1 MPMTAIL
8 HISDPHF
15 GTERPGVLEALNA
28 FIVDSRPELVI
39 LSGDVTQRARA
50 SQFEAAR
57 RFIAQLPA
65 PALVI
70 PGNHDIP
77 LYNVLMRWWNPYGN
91 YRKAMGPDLE
101 PIYESDR
108 ILAIGLNTTRPA
120 RHKDGEVSEEQIDR
134 VAKRL
139 EGARSGQLRLVAL
152 HHPVRAKVE
161 SDLSNLLHG
170 REAAMSAWV
179 DAGADL
185 LLAGHIHLPYVMPL
199 ARRGSRVAWA
209 VQAGTALSD
218 RVRGDV
224 SNSVNLIRHD
234 PYDLTQPCVVER
246 WDHDDA
252 QGVFCM
258 IQRHELLLDRR
269 AAN

>member
-1 MPMTAIL
+1 MTAIL
-8 HISDPHF
+8 HLSDPHF
-15 GTERPGVLEALNA
+15 GTERPGVLDALNA
-28 FIVDSRPELVI
+28 FIVERRPELVI
-39 LSGDVTQRARA
+39 VSGDVTQRARA

-77 LYNVLMRWWNPYGN
+77 LYNLPMRWLRPYGN
-91 YRKAMGPDLE
+91 YQKAMGPDLE
-101 PIYESDR
+101 PVYESDR
-108 ILAIGLNTTRPA
+108 ILAIGLNTTRPG
-120 RHKDGEVSEEQIDR
+120 RHKDGEVSTEQIDR
-134 VAKRL
+134 VTARL
-139 EGARSGQLRLVAL
+139 ARALPGQLRLVVL

-170 REAAMSAWV
+170 REHAMAAWV

-185 LLAGHIHLPYVMPL
+185 LLGGHIHLPYVMPL
-199 ARRGSRVAWA
+199 ARKDSRVAWA
-209 VQAGTALSD
+209 VQAGTALSS

-224 SNSVNLIRHD
+224 SNSVNLILHD
-234 PYDLTQPCVVER
+234 PADLTQPCLVER

-252 QGVFCM
+252 RGHFQM

-269 AAN
+269 PAE

>member
-1 MPMTAIL
+1 MTAIL

-15 GTERPGVLEALNA
+15 GTERPSVLDALNT
-28 FIVDSRPELVI
+28 FITDCRPELVI
-39 LSGDVTQRARA
+39 LSGDVTQRARR
-50 SQFEAAR
+50 SQFESAR
-57 RFIAQLPA
+57 RFITQLPA

-77 LYNVLMRWWNPYGN
+77 LYNLPMRWLSPYAN
-91 YRKAMGPDLE
+91 YRRALGPDLE

-120 RHKDGEVSEEQIDR
+120 RHKDGEVSAEQIER

-139 EGARSGQLRLVAL
+139 ATARPGQLRLVAL

-170 REAAMSAWV
+170 REAAMAAWV

-199 ARRGSRVAWA
+199 ARRDSRVAWA
-209 VQAGTALSD
+209 VQAGTALSS
-218 RVRGDV
+218 RVRGEV

-234 PYDLTQPCVVER
+234 PADLTQPCLVER
-246 WDHDDA
+246 WDYDA
-252 QGVFCM
+252 AQSAFSM

-269 AAN
+269 AAS

>member
-1 MPMTAIL
+1 MTAIL

-15 GTERPGVLEALNA
+15 GTERPGVLDALNTL
-28 FIVDSRPELVI
+28 IIDRRPELVI
-39 LSGDVTQRARA
+39 LSGDVTQRARPW
-50 SQFEAAR
+50 QFEAAR

-65 PALVI
+65 PVLVI

-77 LYNVLMRWWNPYGN
+77 LYNLPMRWLRPYRN
-91 YRKAMGPDLE
+91 YCMAMGPELE
-101 PIYESDR
+101 PVYESDR
-108 ILAIGLNTTRPA
+108 ILAIGLNTTRPS
-120 RHKDGEVSEEQIDR
+120 RHKDGEVSSEQIER
-134 VAKRL
+134 VARRL
-139 EGARSGQLRLVAL
+139 ATARTGQLRMVVL

-170 REAAMSAWV
+170 REEAVAAWV

-199 ARRGSRVAWA
+199 ARRDSRVAWA
-209 VQAGTALSD
+209 VQAGTALSS

-224 SNSVNLIRHD
+224 SNSVNLILHD
-234 PYDLTQPCVVER
+234 PVDLNQPCLVER

-252 QGVFCM
+252 QSAFCM

-269 AAN
+269 AAS